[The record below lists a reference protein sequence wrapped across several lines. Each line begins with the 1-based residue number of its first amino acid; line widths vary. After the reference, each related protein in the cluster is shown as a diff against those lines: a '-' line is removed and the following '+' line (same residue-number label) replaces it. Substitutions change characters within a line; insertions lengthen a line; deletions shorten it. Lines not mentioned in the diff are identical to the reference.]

1 MRQNLAA
8 NPCSPLIAGFAIG
21 LALFFCGGLQLCL
34 ANLFVADS
42 NGRIGEYTDSGKVV
56 NRRINPQDGPSWVGL
71 TASGTDVFALEGL
84 FGTNSIG
91 KYSTST
97 GIFNPLLISVP
108 GDPGFTIVSSFAASG
123 SSLFVLTEH
132 LDAGSGTISQY
143 DASGKLVNPSL
154 ITALGDTFQH
164 RARALVAS
172 GDRLYVSFVDGTI
185 GEYTTSG
192 ETINARLITGVA
204 PGSIPIDLAVSD
216 DGSRLFV
223 SNFDSGTISEY
234 TTSGEV
240 VDSALISGLS
250 RPSTLDVSGSRLFV
264 GILTSVGGDDPPPA
278 GQIAEYTTSG
288 QLVNP
293 LLIPNLPP
301 LDLAITDG
309 TQNIPETLS
318 TWWFAATAAG
328 ILFFARLRPAP
339 R

>member
-1 MRQNLAA
+1 MRQNLAG
-8 NPCSPLIAGFAIG
+8 NPCSPLIASLAIG
-21 LALFFCGGLQLCL
+21 LAVFFCGGLQLCL
-34 ANLFVADS
+34 ANLFVTDS
-42 NGRIGEYTDSGKVV
+42 NGTIGEYTDSGEVV
-56 NRRINPQDGPSWVGL
+56 NPRINPEDGRYWVGL

-108 GDPGFTIVSSFAASG
+108 GDPGLTILSSFAASG
-123 SSLFVLTEH
+123 GSLFVLTEH

-154 ITALGDTFQH
+154 ITGLGDTSEH

-192 ETINARLITGVA
+192 ETINARLIAGVA
-204 PGSIPIDLAVSD
+204 PGSIIDLAVSD

-223 SNFDSGTISEY
+223 SNFESGTISEY

-264 GILTSVGGDDPPPA
+264 GILTSVGGDGPPPA

-293 LLIPNLPP
+293 LFIPNLPP
-301 LDLAITDG
+301 IDLAITDG

-328 ILFFARLRPAP
+328 ILLFARLRPAS